1 MVTQRQVICA
11 IFRQDASS
19 YKNLLPK
26 QIHIYVHC
34 LSYLDGNRVGARIT
48 SKGIT
53 SKFNVLRLGMSMT
66 ELSMTEHDLAL
77 DVIP

>member
-1 MVTQRQVICA
+1 MDKEQNERTTEATRNA
-11 IFRQDASS
+11 KKDFAQDLPLLVDETARDV
-19 YKNLLPK
+19 KNT
-26 QIHIYVHC
+26 
-34 LSYLDGNRVGARIT
+34 YLGARIT

-77 DVIP
+77 DVIH